1 MGNRDIRDVVGGLAM
16 MALGV
21 FVGWYAYSEYEIG
34 QLNRM
39 GPGFFPVWLG
49 GILAVLGFFIALPAF
64 FRKGR
69 ALSVDIKTLVF
80 VTASIVVFASLLKV
94 LGILITTFIAVMISS
109 IAKGGVSWKAR
120 VLVALGISATTWLV
134 FIFGLGMILP
144 VFPWSA

>member
-109 IAKGGVSWKAR
+109 MAKGGVSWKAR

>member
-80 VTASIVVFASLLKV
+80 VTVSIVVFASLLKV

-109 IAKGGVSWKAR
+109 MAKGGVSWKAR

>member
-21 FVGWYAYSEYEIG
+21 FVGWYTYSEYEIG

-109 IAKGGVSWKAR
+109 MAKGGVSWKAR